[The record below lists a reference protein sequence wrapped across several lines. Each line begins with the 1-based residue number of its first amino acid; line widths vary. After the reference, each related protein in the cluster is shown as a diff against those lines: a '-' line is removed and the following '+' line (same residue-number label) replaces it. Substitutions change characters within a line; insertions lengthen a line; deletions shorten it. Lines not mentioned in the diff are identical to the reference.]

1 MNKNKAKLRHAKSR
15 RLRRLLAI
23 GVVLA
28 SASVAIGAAAI
39 AARRPSERAVTEPAR
54 NVPDQTAS
62 ALAAPQDP
70 QTGQIRPLTQ
80 DEAQRLAAALKE
92 LANPS
97 TDGLKQTQH
106 ADGSVSIN
114 LDGRFQN
121 IALARRNTDGSIAQ
135 GCIDNPQAGA
145 AFFGIDPQ
153 LVGAE
158 SRPTNGTGKT
168 PASIK

>member
-1 MNKNKAKLRHAKSR
+1 MNKTKAKLRHEKLK
-15 RLRRLLAI
+15 RLRRPVII
-23 GVVLA
+23 GIILA

-39 AARRPSERAVTEPAR
+39 AARRPSEQAVTEPAR
-54 NVPDQTAS
+54 NVPHQTVS

-70 QTGQIRPLTQ
+70 QTAQIRPLTQ

-145 AFFGIDPQ
+145 AF
-153 LVGAE
+153 
-158 SRPTNGTGKT
+158 
-168 PASIK
+168 